1 MSQSLSYRIH
11 GDRRLSICLLLG
23 VLAFAPPAA
32 ADDPAAQTAAAG
44 DSASSE
50 HPLKPAIRLA
60 QASLDAL
67 QSVDD
72 YEAVITRRELVN
84 GEFKTETMQMKFRQ
98 EPFSV
103 YLLFGGEKAGREVIY
118 VDGENNNELL
128 AHEGSGFTSFFGTI
142 SLKPDNPQVLAE
154 SRHKITDIGLRNMI
168 SAISKRWEEESQ
180 FGECDVK
187 YYQQAKVN
195 EMECLAIECTHP
207 RPRRQFQFHISRLFL
222 DKQTNFPIR
231 VENWGFPAQP
241 GAKPA
246 LVEEYTYSE
255 LKTNVGL
262 TDLDFSRDNPAYK
275 F

>member
-1 MSQSLSYRIH
+1 MLS
-11 GDRRLSICLLLG
+11 GFLLIV
-23 VLAFAPPAA
+23 VLVSVERAR
-32 ADDPAAQTAAAG
+32 ADNPAAQTAAAG
-44 DSASSE
+44 DAAAAE

-72 YEAVITRRELVN
+72 YEAVITRRELIN
-84 GEFKTETMQMKFRQ
+84 GEFKTETMQMKFRE
-98 EPFSV
+98 EPFRV

-118 VDGENNNELL
+118 VDGQNDNELL

-168 SAISKRWEEESQ
+168 TAISTRWEEESK
-180 FGECDVK
+180 FGECEVK

-195 EMECLAIECTHP
+195 EAECLAIECTHP

-246 LVEEYTYSE
+246 LIEEYTYSE

-262 TDLDFSRDNPAYK
+262 TDVDFSRDNPAYK

>member
-1 MSQSLSYRIH
+1 MSKTVSLRSKF
-11 GDRRLSICLLLG
+11 RRQLAATLFLG
-23 VLAFAPPAA
+23 ILGMASAARAEEPLAETAATPAA
-32 ADDPAAQTAAAG
+32 PSG
-44 DSASSE
+44 E

-72 YEAVITRRELVN
+72 YEAVITRRELIS
-84 GEFKTETMQMKFRQ
+84 GKFKTETMKMKFRE

-103 YLLFGGEKAGREVIY
+103 YLLFGGENAGREVIY
-118 VDGENNNELL
+118 VDGQNNNELL
-128 AHEGSGFTSFFGTI
+128 AHEGTGFTSFFGTI

-154 SRHKITDIGLRNMI
+154 SRHKITDIGLRNML
-168 SAISKRWEEESQ
+168 SAIIARWEEEAKY
-180 FGECDVK
+180 GECEVK

-195 EMECLAIECTHP
+195 DSECLAIESTHP

-222 DKQTNFPIR
+222 DKQTNFPVR

-246 LVEEYTYSE
+246 LIEEYTYSE